1 MVVCCESLVDRPL
14 GVGSML
20 HTAAE
25 RNCWGNVGRNA
36 ALMAVVDT
44 CVLTSSFLRNTM
56 RLFPVGSTV
65 WVYP

>member
-1 MVVCCESLVDRPL
+1 MVVFCEGLVDHPL

-20 HTAAE
+20 DTAGE

-36 ALMAVVDT
+36 ASMAVVDN

-56 RLFPVGSTV
+56 RLFSVGSTV